1 LIYIYGKNMALFIDT
16 LIKVLC
22 IGGLMLFLLESG
34 RRIGKKSMV
43 RDPEGS
49 HQGLGPVEAA
59 VFGLMGLIIAL
70 TFSGA
75 ALRFDERRMLI
86 IDEANAI
93 GTAYLRVDL
102 LSEDAQPDI
111 RRDFREYLEARIELY
126 HNISDK
132 KKVVELEEKTASLQM
147 RIWKASV
154 SASQKSDNISASMLL
169 LPALNSMID
178 ICSTRIAVRLV
189 HQPNIIF
196 LVMILLALVCSLIAG
211 YGLALKKSRSW
222 IHLIGFI
229 LVLLVTIMV
238 IIDIEY
244 PRVGFI
250 RIDALDILLSDLRK
264 LIL

>member
-1 LIYIYGKNMALFIDT
+1 MALFIDT
-16 LIKVLC
+16 IIKVLC
-22 IGGLMLFLLESG
+22 IGGLMLLLLESG
-34 RRIGKKSMV
+34 RRIGKKSME

-75 ALRFDERRMLI
+75 ALRFDQRRMLI
-86 IDEANAI
+86 VDEANAI

-102 LSEDAQPDI
+102 LPVDAQPAI

-126 HNISDK
+126 QNISDK
-132 KKVVELEEKTASLQM
+132 KKAAELEEKTASLQM
-147 RIWKASV
+147 IIWKASV

-178 ICSTRIAVRLV
+178 ICTTRTAVRQV

-196 LVMILLALVCSLIAG
+196 IVMILLALVCSLIAG

-222 IHLIGFI
+222 IHLAGFTV
-229 LVLLVTIMV
+229 VLMVTIIV

>member
-1 LIYIYGKNMALFIDT
+1 MTLLIDT

-22 IGGLMLFLLESG
+22 IGGFMLFLLETG
-34 RRIGKKSMV
+34 RRIGKKSME
-43 RDPEGS
+43 RDPQGS

-75 ALRFDERRMLI
+75 ALRFDQRRMLI

-102 LSEDAQPDI
+102 LPDDAQPAI
-111 RRDFREYLEARIELY
+111 RRDFREYLEARIALY
-126 HNISDK
+126 HNLSDK
-132 KKVVELEEKTASLQM
+132 KKVAELEEKTASLQM
-147 RIWKASV
+147 IIWKASV
-154 SASQKSDNISASMLL
+154 SASQKSENINASMLL

-178 ICSTRIAVRLV
+178 ICSTRTAVRQV

-196 LVMILLALVCSLIAG
+196 LVMIMLALVCSLIAG
-211 YGLALKKSRSW
+211 YGMALKKSRSW
-222 IHLIGFI
+222 IHLIGFTF
-229 LVLLVTIMV
+229 VLMITIIV

-250 RIDALDILLSDLRK
+250 RIDTLDVLLSDLRK

>member
-111 RRDFREYLEARIELY
+111 RRDFR
-126 HNISDK
+126 
-132 KKVVELEEKTASLQM
+132 
-147 RIWKASV
+147 
-154 SASQKSDNISASMLL
+154 
-169 LPALNSMID
+169 
-178 ICSTRIAVRLV
+178 
-189 HQPNIIF
+189 
-196 LVMILLALVCSLIAG
+196 
-211 YGLALKKSRSW
+211 
-222 IHLIGFI
+222 
-229 LVLLVTIMV
+229 
-238 IIDIEY
+238 
-244 PRVGFI
+244 
-250 RIDALDILLSDLRK
+250 
-264 LIL
+264 